1 MLRLLFPSKNRHKGE
16 LLMHRSL
23 LILLFSA
30 LLITSGCGGGP
41 SEADMEKRVRA
52 PSLSEDQA
60 LDKAKQAVRQN
71 DSFADSADYAIKA
84 TGDSGWTITVTG
96 SGGEFRLIVL
106 DEQGEIL
113 RYEGS

>member
-1 MLRLLFPSKNRHKGE
+1 
-16 LLMHRSL
+16 MHRSL

-41 SEADMEKRVRA
+41 SESDMARRVRA

-60 LDKAKQAVRQN
+60 LDKARQAVQQN
-71 DSFADSADYAIKA
+71 DSFADSAEYSITP
-84 TGDSGWTITVTG
+84 TGDAGWTVTVIG

-106 DEQGEIL
+106 DDQGEVL